1 MSEPILPF
9 QKEERIIQQLC
20 KVIRAGVLSEKALIC
35 CVLSLGWI
43 SDQRE
48 NIFKLDERMEQEILD
63 ILENLDFFY
72 PTFTHQEEERKV
84 AMKMVKGERL
94 TNSEEQFL
102 LKKLER

>member
-1 MSEPILPF
+1 
-9 QKEERIIQQLC
+9 
-20 KVIRAGVLSEKALIC
+20 
-35 CVLSLGWI
+35 
-43 SDQRE
+43 
-48 NIFKLDERMEQEILD
+48 MEQEILD

-94 TNSEEQFL
+94 TDSEEQFL